1 LAAGQYVA
9 SILYCEVALYRRE
22 ASLSFVD
29 FFKEII
35 APGSAL
41 VLSLA
46 ALAIAWSFSGA
57 YERMEQTRLNF
68 DAFEKRF
75 EIYEAARV
83 LIDCVKRHEDAEARA
98 HGLRTLEIKIEQ
110 ARFLLD
116 RPVQDLLREIAIVC
130 SCILTTRDRRGR
142 LKQGSD
148 DEKWLTFGKELSAY
162 DAKLTELNDQLA
174 PVFERAIALPQLVQ
188 SRGWLA
194 N

>member
-1 LAAGQYVA
+1 M
-9 SILYCEVALYRRE
+9 
-22 ASLSFVD
+22 SFVD

-83 LIDCVKRHEDAEARA
+83 LIDCVKRH
-98 HGLRTLEIKIEQ
+98 
-110 ARFLLD
+110 
-116 RPVQDLLREIAIVC
+116 
-130 SCILTTRDRRGR
+130 
-142 LKQGSD
+142 
-148 DEKWLTFGKELSAY
+148 
-162 DAKLTELNDQLA
+162 
-174 PVFERAIALPQLVQ
+174 
-188 SRGWLA
+188 
-194 N
+194 